1 MSQLGDSGRPKRARN
16 RTNAS
21 IVLVP
26 ITRRHGVPASCRS
39 VPMMNAIMKPTYQ
52 AIRVSPSKL
61 YGRYSIVRTEI
72 NPRSS
77 RRTMTSSSMNILLLS
92 WPL

>member
-1 MSQLGDSGRPKRARN
+1 
-16 RTNAS
+16 
-21 IVLVP
+21 
-26 ITRRHGVPASCRS
+26 
-39 VPMMNAIMKPTYQ
+39 
-52 AIRVSPSKL
+52 L

-77 RRTMTSSSMNILLLS
+77 RRTMTSSSMDVLLFS